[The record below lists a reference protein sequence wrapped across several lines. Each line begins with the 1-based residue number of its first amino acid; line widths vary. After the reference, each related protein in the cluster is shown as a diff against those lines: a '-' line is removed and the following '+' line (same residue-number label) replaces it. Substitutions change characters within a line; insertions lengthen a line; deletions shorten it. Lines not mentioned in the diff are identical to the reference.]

1 MTSQTGRRWGRLL
14 AGVVLSLL
22 VIVLAA
28 PAVARASCGDY
39 VVLGSRSTH
48 APGHS
53 EMATGTQQ
61 GESLPAVPVP
71 KPCSGPG
78 CNRGTPLP
86 LPASP
91 TISSVQAED
100 WLCLPDRLLP
110 TDPQLVAFLMDPPA
124 PSSEGRNL
132 SIYHPPRSSHS

>member
-14 AGVVLSLL
+14 AGVVLPLL

-28 PAVARASCGDY
+28 PAAARASCGDY
-39 VVLGSRSTH
+39 VVLGSRS
-48 APGHS
+48 AHS
-53 EMATGTQQ
+53 EMATGTQP

-86 LPASP
+86 LPAPS

-100 WLCLPDRLLP
+100 WLCLPDRLRP
-110 TDPQLVAFLMDPPA
+110 TDPQLVTFLMDPPA

-132 SIYHPPRSSHS
+132 SIYHPPRLHHS